1 METDVIAL
9 SYLHPYSI
17 LPPIIHLRASPSLQD
32 LNPLLCCNSLA
43 DKMTPL
49 TSHTPCESVRKA
61 VSCYLRATSIVP
73 APLPDS
79 DLQISSHHN
88 SCKLRSC
95 IPTGKL
101 HGPASRTGRVTW
113 RAFLRYNLLLLF
125 LNLCPSSPH
134 SCIRFVC
141 PRLPGF
147 CEASREFAG
156 CLICDP
162 QCAPHRLFD
171 EA

>member
-1 METDVIAL
+1 MEMDVIAL
-9 SYLHPYSI
+9 SCLHSFSN
-17 LPPIIHLRASPSLQD
+17 LPPTIHLRAPPSLQD
-32 LNPLLCCNSLA
+32 LSPLFCCNSLA
-43 DKMTPL
+43 DKMSSLTFNTPR
-49 TSHTPCESVRKA
+49 ESVRKA
-61 VSCYLRATSIVP
+61 VSCYVRATSIVP
-73 APLPDS
+73 TPLPDS
-79 DLQISSHHN
+79 DLQISHQN

-101 HGPASRTGRVTW
+101 QGPASKTGRVTW
-113 RAFLRYNLLLLF
+113 RAFLLYNLLLLF
-125 LNLCPSSPH
+125 LNLFPSIPR
-134 SCIRFVC
+134 SCIRFVG

-147 CEASREFAG
+147 CEASRELAG